1 MTRSEAKAI
10 LIAWKEA
17 ARRINAACRQKGM
30 LVQKL
35 STVSELSGS
44 SAVSITI
51 KSTDESGSV
60 TTEAANAFLPHGSGT
75 SDPTA
80 RVAERRMALEATIN
94 ELTEEVDILE
104 DFYMGVLKAISRL
117 PESHAK
123 ILHLHYCTSN
133 PGYTTPAGKSIYFYR
148 LRCAVEAFQAL
159 DEIAIPD
166 ILKESDTNALSTVR
180 HSVEGIERV

>member
-17 ARRINAACRQKGM
+17 ARRINAACRQKGL

-44 SAVSITI
+44 SAASITI
-51 KSTDESGSV
+51 KSTDESGST
-60 TTEAANAFLPHGSGT
+60 TTEAANVFLPRGSGT

-80 RVAERRMALEATIN
+80 RVAEQRMALEAMVN

-104 DFYMGVLKAISRL
+104 DFYMGVLRVIARL
-117 PESHAK
+117 PEPHAK

-133 PGYTTPAGKSIYFYR
+133 PGYTTPNGKSIYFYR

-159 DEIAIPD
+159 DKIAIPD
-166 ILKESDTNALSTVR
+166 ILKEDDRDAV
-180 HSVEGIERV
+180 